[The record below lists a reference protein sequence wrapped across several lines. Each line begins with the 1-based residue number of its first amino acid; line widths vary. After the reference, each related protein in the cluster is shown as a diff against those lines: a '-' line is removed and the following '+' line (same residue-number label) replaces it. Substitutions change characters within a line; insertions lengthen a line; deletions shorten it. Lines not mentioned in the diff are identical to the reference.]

1 MRIGFADRNPAV
13 QHSPASVSC
22 AILFRNTGGGW
33 HCSRNGGA
41 ANLLSSEYN
50 RRECR
55 GQPCRR
61 NSVAQI
67 EAVTATSNSFVPV
80 IDIAPYLAGTPE
92 GKRRVAAELD
102 RACRE
107 VGFYIIVG
115 HGVDPRLIEQIE
127 TVSREFFDLPLD
139 EKMKVHIGNTA

>member
-1 MRIGFADRNPAV
+1 M
-13 QHSPASVSC
+13 
-22 AILFRNTGGGW
+22 
-33 HCSRNGGA
+33 
-41 ANLLSSEYN
+41 
-50 RRECR
+50 
-55 GQPCRR
+55 
-61 NSVAQI
+61 AQI

-80 IDIAPYLAGTPE
+80 MDIAPYLAGTPE

-139 EKMKVHIGNTA
+139 EKMKVHIGNTPGAVGYAAVGDVVRSRRQISTSRSRLRKLT

>member
-1 MRIGFADRNPAV
+1 M
-13 QHSPASVSC
+13 
-22 AILFRNTGGGW
+22 
-33 HCSRNGGA
+33 
-41 ANLLSSEYN
+41 
-50 RRECR
+50 
-55 GQPCRR
+55 
-61 NSVAQI
+61 AQI

-80 IDIAPYLAGTPE
+80 IDIAPYLGGTPE

-127 TVSREFFDLPLD
+127 TVSREFSIFLLT
-139 EKMKVHIGNTA
+139 KR